1 MKIIHTG
8 DWHLGCRLHG
18 WDRADE
24 EERFFMQLK
33 AVVAKE
39 RPDALLISGDIFDSG
54 TPGNDVAKKFNDALL
69 DISEACPSMETVA
82 IAGNHDSYS
91 RLVVD
96 ESLWRR
102 HHVHVFGIP
111 AEDGDG
117 KAVFSGNLVDIPQ
130 KGVVAIESFYQTDA
144 DAEAALAAAYA
155 RFATRV
161 TGQDGSSIYTDYKAA
176 LNNCGD
182 DMYAA
187 GSNYGD
193 NDFMAQLDEFRLD
206 SGNQVVEHFYSNLF
220 QVNYACNLVIDNFKE
235 SNSTVAQR
243 CVAEARVMRAYL
255 YFLLTSFW
263 NCPPMIDHVI
273 SDGLP
278 YNSDKD
284 PDNPMTHDDLY
295 RWVASECEAAVA
307 HLDERASKADKKGA
321 VKVTKGFAWALQ
333 GKALLFVK
341 DYTGAKN
348 ALKKV
353 IDSGKYD
360 LVPGD
365 KYADLFHVEGDAN
378 EEKVF
383 ELNLEYNS
391 GISTWGGMIQR
402 STWMEANIW
411 NWRSDHF
418 VAGAAPQSV
427 YTGGVDGWGGLG
439 VPQWF
444 GDEFFAND
452 GHSPRFDA
460 TLKHID
466 DAVYNMEY
474 TNAEINN
481 MTLEQKMVSDK
492 IGIADPKDGLYG
504 QSFWLPFKQL
514 LRKTDAGSYGS
525 NVRLN
530 NGMIMRYAE
539 VLLLYAEA
547 CLQSGDNAEGA
558 KYVNKIRE
566 RAGLAPLASVDMNVL
581 KKEKSYEL
589 WLEGSRWLDLVRW
602 GDTDRVKQAGQNVPK
617 LFDKVHRAPKA
628 GESVSW
634 ENGTEANSRF
644 YTVATHEAIDTGAK
658 VGFVQGKNEFFPY
671 PTSVMDKNPNLV
683 QNPNWE

>member
-1 MKIIHTG
+1 MKKIVYSV
-8 DWHLGCRLHG
+8 L
-18 WDRADE
+18 
-24 EERFFMQLK
+24 
-33 AVVAKE
+33 AVA
-39 RPDALLISGDIFDSG
+39 ALFITASCDQ
-54 TPGNDVAKKFNDALL
+54 
-69 DISEACPSMETVA
+69 
-82 IAGNHDSYS
+82 S
-91 RLVVD
+91 RL
-96 ESLWRR
+96 
-102 HHVHVFGIP
+102 
-111 AEDGDG
+111 
-117 KAVFSGNLVDIPQ
+117 DIPQ
-130 KGVVAIESFYQTDA
+130 KGVDAYETFYKTDA

-155 RFATRV
+155 RFATRI

-206 SGNQVVEHFYSNLF
+206 SGNQVVDHFYSNLF
-220 QVNYACNLVIDNFKE
+220 QVNYACNLVIDNFKDGLPDGGP
-235 SNSTVAQR
+235 TPTTKRA
-243 CVAEARVMRAYL
+243 VAEARVMRAYI

-263 NCPPMIDHVI
+263 NTPPMIDHVI

-284 PDNPMTHDDLY
+284 PDNPMSHDDLY
-295 RWVASECEAAVA
+295 KWVASECEAAIA
-307 HLDERASKADKKGA
+307 DLDERKSTSDKDGA

-341 DYTGAKN
+341 DYAGAKA

-353 IDSGKYD
+353 IDSGKYA
-360 LVPGD
+360 LVPGNR
-365 KYADLFHVEGDAN
+365 YWENFHIEGDAN

-383 ELNLEYNS
+383 ETNIEFNS
-391 GISTWGGMIQR
+391 GVSAWGGIIQR

-411 NWRSDHF
+411 SWRVDHF
-418 VAGAAPQSV
+418 AAAPHLV
-427 YTGGVDGWGGLG
+427 YQGGADGWGGLG

-460 TLKHID
+460 TLKHVD
-466 DAVYNMEY
+466 DAIYGMTYGDAVEDNGKKV
-474 TNAEINN
+474 ND
-481 MTLEQKMVSDK
+481 MTLEEKKASK
-492 IGIADPKDGLYG
+492 AIGIADVKDGLYG

-514 LRKTDAGSYGS
+514 VRGSDCGSYGN

-530 NGMIMRYAE
+530 NGVIMRYAE

-547 CLQSGDNAEGA
+547 CLQSGDAGQGA
-558 KYVNKIRE
+558 WAVNQIRS
-566 RAGLAPLASVDMNVL
+566 RAGLSELGSVDMNVL

-589 WLEGSRWLDLVRW
+589 WLEGSRWLDILRW
-602 GDTDRVKQAGQNVPK
+602 GDLDRVKQAGQAVPK
-617 LFDKVHRAPKA
+617 LFDKLYRTPQA
-628 GESVSW
+628 GEQVTW

-644 YTVATHEAIDTGAK
+644 YTVPTHEAIDAK
-658 VGFVQGKNEFFPY
+658 ETVGFKDKHRFFPY

-683 QNPNWE
+683 QNPGWEATPTE